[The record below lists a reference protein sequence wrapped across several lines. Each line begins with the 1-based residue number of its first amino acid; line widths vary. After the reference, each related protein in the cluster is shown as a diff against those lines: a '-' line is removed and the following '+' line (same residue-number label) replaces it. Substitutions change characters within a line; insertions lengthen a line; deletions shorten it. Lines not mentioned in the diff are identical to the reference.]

1 MIVAK
6 NIKKSYNGE
15 EVLRGIDLKIE
26 KGDFISIMGE
36 SGSGKSTLISILA
49 GMLTPD
55 EGKVL
60 IDGVDISTM
69 TEGQLAEKRCTDMGF
84 VFQSYRLIDTLN
96 VKDNLLLPTVLGK
109 KLTEEAL
116 EYLNELCERLG
127 ISHLLAKYPSQ
138 LSGGQCQRVAIAR
151 ALLYKPELIILDE
164 PTGALDSA
172 METKAMELLSN
183 VNKTLGTT
191 IIQVTHSMRV
201 AEYANRI
208 INIKDGVISQ

>member
-109 KLTEEAL
+109 KLTKEAL